1 MCKCGQVRFQRHDKL
16 VESWT
21 AISDVSMNLNNT
33 VADNNQ
39 QGRLLNL
46 ESQCSQESNRQG
58 SGFSQGRLLA
68 FPANIRLG

>member
-1 MCKCGQVRFQRHDKL
+1 VRFQRHDKL

-33 VADNNQ
+33 DADNNQ

-46 ESQCSQESNRQG
+46 ESYCRQENTGKG
-58 SGFSQGRLLA
+58 SGFSHGRLLA
-68 FPANIRLG
+68 FPVIY